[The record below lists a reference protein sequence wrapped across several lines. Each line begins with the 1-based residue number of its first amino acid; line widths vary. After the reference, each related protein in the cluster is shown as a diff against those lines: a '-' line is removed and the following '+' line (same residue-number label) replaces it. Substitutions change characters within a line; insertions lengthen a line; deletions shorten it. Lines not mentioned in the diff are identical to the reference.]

1 MPNGGPRRC
10 KPRSWEATDVAVADR
25 RVVLDAEAMRRS
37 LWRLA
42 HEVLERTDDVHPLVL
57 VGIERRGSQLAN
69 RLAALI
75 GQVGDAQPEVAA
87 LDTTPFRDDER
98 RQGTETPP
106 SVQTAGCQVVIVD
119 DVLFTGRTARAAI
132 AAVLAAGRPQVIR
145 LLVLVDRGHRELP
158 IRPDF
163 VGKNIPTAREDE
175 VAVHLEE
182 VDGVDEVLVV
192 GHSVGSAAT
201 NL

>member
-1 MPNGGPRRC
+1 M
-10 KPRSWEATDVAVADR
+10 AVADR

-106 SVQTAGCQVVIVD
+106 AVQTAGCQVVIVD